1 MALLHTPEKLDGFA
15 APDFSLTNID
25 GQTYSLK
32 DCMRNHGLVMMFI
45 CNHCPY
51 VIAITDRLA
60 ETCNRLQ
67 NEGIGCVAIM
77 ANDTKNYPADSFDNM
92 KLFSQKHQFNFP
104 YLIDKTQN
112 TAKSYGAVCT
122 PDFFGFDKDGLLQ
135 YRGRLDSAAN
145 KPADKQTVP
154 ELLNAMLEFRDKG
167 QISATQTSSMGC
179 SIKWKT

>member
-1 MALLHTPEKLDGFA
+1 MALLHTPKKLDGFT

-32 DCMRNHGLVMMFI
+32 NCMGEHGLVVMFI

-51 VIAITDRLA
+51 VIAIIDRLA
-60 ETCNRLQ
+60 KTCNRLQ
-67 NEGIGCVAIM
+67 TEGIGCVAIM
-77 ANDTKNYPADSFDNM
+77 ANDTEIYPADSFENM
-92 KLFSQKHQFNFP
+92 KIFAGKNQFNFP

-112 TAKSYGAVCT
+112 IAKSYDAVCT
-122 PDFFGFDKDGLLQ
+122 PDFFGFNKDGLLQ

-145 KPADKQTVP
+145 KPADEQTVP
-154 ELLNAMLEFRDKG
+154 ELLNAMLESKNKG
-167 QISATQTSSMGC
+167 QISATQTPSMGC